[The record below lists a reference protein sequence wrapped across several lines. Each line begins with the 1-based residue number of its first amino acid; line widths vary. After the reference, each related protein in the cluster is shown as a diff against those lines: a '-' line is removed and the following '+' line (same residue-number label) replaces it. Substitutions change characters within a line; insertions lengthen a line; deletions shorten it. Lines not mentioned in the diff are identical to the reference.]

1 MVSPDDCFGSKRGV
15 RTGCLHTFDKT
26 SEETA
31 SKNTSPQRHGDK
43 ICCASSEAHSLHFF
57 GPLGHCEF
65 PAIFREGMHRVTVA
79 PQHRKESSADAV
91 RRCTQN
97 TLMLPCGSKT
107 VGHAF
112 DIDGHAL
119 PASSHR
125 RSRGQVPIRV
135 FCVYRLPTSAMKF
148 LLCCA
153 ATDAGGRIAW
163 YVRVA
168 AHASGATPWHGA
180 RTAPISVAANGCAT
194 FICVICGQRRL
205 RDCVSTQTRE
215 LGR

>member
-1 MVSPDDCFGSKRGV
+1 VAGSVHGVGLQSSDMVSPDDCFGSKRGV

-79 PQHRKESSADAV
+79 PQHRKESNADAG

-107 VGHAF
+107 VGHTF

-119 PASSHR
+119 PASRHR
-125 RSRGQVPIRV
+125 RSPRPSPHPRVMRASPCCTCVEILTLRCRGPM
-135 FCVYRLPTSAMKF
+135 L
-148 LLCCA
+148 
-153 ATDAGGRIAW
+153 
-163 YVRVA
+163 
-168 AHASGATPWHGA
+168 AHALPGPRRRTRFWCYTLAWRVYGAALWLRPTPA
-180 RTAPISVAANGCAT
+180 
-194 FICVICGQRRL
+194 L
-205 RDCVSTQTRE
+205 R
-215 LGR
+215 